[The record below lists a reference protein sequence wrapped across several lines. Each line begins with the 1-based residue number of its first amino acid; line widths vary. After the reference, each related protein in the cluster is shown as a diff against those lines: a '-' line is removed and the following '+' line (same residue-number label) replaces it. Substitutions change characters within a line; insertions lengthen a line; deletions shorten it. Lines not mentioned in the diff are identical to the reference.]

1 MSETRTGVIDRIVD
15 GETAVIL
22 IEEDG
27 ETVDQFDIDAEGLPE
42 GAGEGAVLNVEIAGS
57 EVRNL
62 EYLREETNERK
73 QAAQD
78 RLDSLSKL
86 LSEK

>member
-1 MSETRTGVIDRIVD
+1 MTESRTGLVDRIVD
-15 GETAVIL
+15 GATAVIL
-22 IEEDG
+22 IEEDS
-27 ETVDQFDIDAEGLPE
+27 ETVDQFDIDAERLPE
-42 GAGEGAVLNVEIAGS
+42 GAGEGAVLHVEIAGF

-62 EYLREETNERK
+62 EYLPEETNERK

-78 RLDSLSKL
+78 RLDSLSKR